1 MTPVD
6 VLGAI
11 ARAAGAGTF
20 AIIGAVARN
29 AWAPPRAT
37 TDIDLAVSAAPSLL
51 VALEQTLGSIG
62 YRCVRRQ
69 QADPADSLP
78 DVLVFRSQIA
88 EPRQVDLLVAKT
100 AFEAEVLKRA
110 VMVEIGGTTLPVAT
124 PEDLVI
130 YKLIAD
136 RPRDRDDI
144 RAVARTQQRAGRPI
158 DWDHVDRWVTY
169 WGLAD
174 RLSALRQ
181 ELGE

>member
-1 MTPVD
+1 MTPAE

-20 AIIGAVARN
+20 AIVGAVARN

-37 TDIDLAVSAAPSLL
+37 TDIDLAVSAAPPLL
-51 VALEQTLGSIG
+51 VTLEQTLGSLG

-69 QADPADSLP
+69 QADPADPLP
-78 DVLVFRSQIA
+78 DILVFRSQVA

-100 AFEAEVLKRA
+100 AFEVEVLRRA
-110 VMVEIGGTTLPVAT
+110 VTVQMGGTALPVAT

-130 YKLIAD
+130 YKLIAN

-144 RAVARTQQRAGRPI
+144 RAVARTQQRAGRSI
-158 DWDHVDRWVTY
+158 DWGHVDRWVKY

-174 RLSALRQ
+174 RLSALRR
-181 ELGE
+181 ELEE